1 MKQLAHVRHNR
12 RLKAEHGWVLRTI
25 YWKLLCS
32 ASSVR
37 ISSPK
42 ARRSAKAPQCPAQ
55 SQSWA
60 RSTALKILTPRQI
73 LTSDP
78 PSEYVCSITL
88 KGTGASTFPVGFHV
102 QKIRMPRTFYARTS
116 SCSRG
121 FLDQETTARENSFS
135 NLEPHAAFESVTLD
149 RGTCLRGGWNALR
162 WTSKFLQAHSFA
174 ESSKVWQLGL
184 PGGFRIAGWLQRPG
198 QSGGEDTENAER
210 AGDSRSTRRSFQCR
224 ANIRNQQSR

>member
-1 MKQLAHVRHNR
+1 MNPAARTLIRECAQAALETRASSQHKPGAHLDTNSYSEEACTAHCLGSPSMKQLAHVRHNH
-12 RLKAEHGWVLRTI
+12 RLKAEHAWVLRTI

-42 ARRSAKAPQCPAQ
+42 ARRSAKAPRCPAQ

-60 RSTALKILTPRQI
+60 RSAALRILTPRQI

-102 QKIRMPRTFYARTS
+102 QNM
-116 SCSRG
+116 
-121 FLDQETTARENSFS
+121 QEPLA
-135 NLEPHAAFESVTLD
+135 V
-149 RGTCLRGGWNALR
+149 
-162 WTSKFLQAHSFA
+162 
-174 ESSKVWQLGL
+174 
-184 PGGFRIAGWLQRPG
+184 AGA
-198 QSGGEDTENAER
+198 S
-210 AGDSRSTRRSFQCR
+210 
-224 ANIRNQQSR
+224 